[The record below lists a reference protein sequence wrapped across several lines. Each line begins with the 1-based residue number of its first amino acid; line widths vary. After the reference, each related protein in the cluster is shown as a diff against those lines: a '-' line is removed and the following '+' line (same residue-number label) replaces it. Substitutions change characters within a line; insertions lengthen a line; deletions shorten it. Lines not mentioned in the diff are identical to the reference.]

1 MLHIGINGRS
11 MFRQLT
17 GVQHYTREVTRALLG
32 LEVDDVR
39 FTVFAGREGRRG
51 LDEGLPVSASII
63 PAGGPLR
70 GIAWEQSLLRRMIK
84 KAGVDVIFN
93 PANVAPLSP
102 PAPSVVTVH
111 DLAFR
116 LFPENFSRPF
126 SAYYR
131 VLVPRITR
139 QATAVIA
146 VSENTRADLVEH
158 LGLPPEKVT
167 VVANG
172 VSPEFR
178 RHIHREELQ
187 EVRRRYRLP
196 DNFFVSVASLEPRK
210 NLQAIFRAY
219 RLLAGEITSTESL
232 VLVGAGNR
240 IYTDAGLQDELQRAR
255 PGTVHALGYV
265 PIEDLPA
272 IYRLATAL
280 VYPSL
285 YEGFGL
291 PVLEAMASGTPVITS
306 NRSSLPE
313 VAGEAAILV
322 NPESIEELAGAM
334 DLIAT
339 DSGIRNL
346 LVERGKKR
354 AAGFSWEHTARK
366 TLEVLRQAA
375 SGQQGAIPS

>member
-1 MLHIGINGRS
+1 
-11 MFRQLT
+11 MFRRLT
-17 GVQHYTREVTRALLG
+17 GVQHYTREVTRALLSLDG
-32 LEVDDVR
+32 DDVR

-51 LDEGLPVSASII
+51 LSEGLPVSAGII

-70 GIAWEQSLLRRMIK
+70 GLAWEQSLLRRMIK
-84 KAGVDVIFN
+84 RAGVDVIFN

-102 PAPSVVTVH
+102 PAPSVLTVH

-126 SAYYR
+126 GAYYR
-131 VLVPRITR
+131 TLMPRITR

-146 VSENTRADLVEH
+146 VSENTRNDLIEH

-172 VSPEFR
+172 VSPDFR
-178 RHIHREELQ
+178 RHISRQELQ

-196 DNFFVSVASLEPRK
+196 DSFFVSVASLEPRK
-210 NLQAIFRAY
+210 NLKAIFRAY
-219 RLLAGEITSTESL
+219 RLLAGEITSTQSL

-240 IYTDAGLQDELQRAR
+240 IYTDAGLKDELQRTKPR
-255 PGTVHALGYV
+255 TVYALGYV

-322 NPESIEELAGAM
+322 DPESIEELAAAM
-334 DLIAT
+334 DLITT

-354 AAGFSWEHTARK
+354 AAGFSWEDTARK

-375 SGQQGAIPS
+375 SGQQGAISF